1 MGAAPSPDSARS
13 GPPGPA
19 EQLSAQRF
27 LRRPLARALED
38 AGIDARGLQV
48 SWDDEARA
56 WTARLHGTPLASA
69 LDAAGLLAAVR
80 RAVTRSAGFHLEAAL
95 LHGWAETVG
104 ATGLE
109 RR

>member
-1 MGAAPSPDSARS
+1 MPAAPSSDPSPRHSPD
-13 GPPGPA
+13 PA

-27 LRRPLARALED
+27 LRRPLLRALED

-48 SWDDEARA
+48 CWDDAARG
-56 WTARLHGTPLASA
+56 WCARLHGTTIATA
-69 LDAAGLLAAVR
+69 LDAAGLLGAVR
-80 RAVTRSAGFHLEAAL
+80 RAVTRGAGFHLEAAL

-104 ATGLE
+104 SGGTE